1 MDQHGS
7 KYHSHTIYIHTAY
20 FDNSSRNSL
29 AFCQMLA
36 VIVVVEVCHE
46 KQDILNVLPTSIE
59 TGTKDINYYKVL

>member
-46 KQDILNVLPTSIE
+46 DILNVSPTSIE
-59 TGTKDINYYKVL
+59 TGTKDINYKVL